1 LRYFDAGDRLL
12 PGLGKLHLS
21 GKAGDICIDRR
32 LLRPNVGKE
41 TQMIGFNRKRTAV
54 LAALGAAG
62 ILAGTT
68 AIALTGG
75 AGGSETRID
84 VRAET
89 SASTTS
95 STVFVDIPGA
105 NVTVSVP
112 AGTSR
117 LFTARFAGESQ
128 CFGQAVAL
136 AWCSLQIIAT
146 NAGGASIPF
155 NPASGLDYAFDSNPG
170 GTADDLW
177 EGNAMERDLRLQPG
191 TYRIRVQRAVTN
203 AATTFRL
210 DDWHFAVETNL

>member
-1 LRYFDAGDRLL
+1 MMS
-12 PGLGKLHLS
+12 LS
-21 GKAGDICIDRR
+21 
-32 LLRPNVGKE
+32 
-41 TQMIGFNRKRTAV
+41 RKRIAV

-68 AIALTGG
+68 ALALTFG

-84 VRAET
+84 TRAET
-89 SASTTS
+89 VASTTN
-95 STVFVDIPGA
+95 STVFVDVPGA
-105 NVTVSVP
+105 NVTVFVP

-128 CFGQAVAL
+128 CFGPAVGL
-136 AWCSLQIIAT
+136 AWCSVQIIAT
-146 NAGGASIPF
+146 NALGVSTPF

-177 EGNAMERDLRLQPG
+177 EGNAMERDLRLRSG